1 MIRSHSRQGKVLDH
15 RKSTLARGSRW
26 GQERTR
32 ESMGGLG
39 GHRVIGLVV
48 LHANLI
54 FFLMY
59 VVDSA

>member
-1 MIRSHSRQGKVLDH
+1 
-15 RKSTLARGSRW
+15 
-26 GQERTR
+26 
-32 ESMGGLG
+32 MGGLG